1 MDNYI
6 IFGRKG
12 CPYTENALKLAKE
25 LKLKYKFINI
35 YKITDEQIDEPFK
48 NIIKYLKH
56 KTVPCIFKVN
66 YVEKYKNK
74 NKNKNNIYK
83 VEYIGGF
90 DQFKLFKQ
98 KNKEKFIP
106 ILFTAKYDES
116 LDEYKITKGLNDDS
130 ISSEEELSSFEDNS
144 SYSEDNS
151 SYSDESSSNESS
163 SNESSYE
170 SSDKEE

>member
-1 MDNYI
+1 MDSYM

-25 LKLKYKFINI
+25 LKLKYKFVNI

-48 NIIKYLKH
+48 TIIKYLMH

-66 YVEKYKNK
+66 YVQKYKY
-74 NKNKNNIYK
+74 KNKNNIYNI
-83 VEYIGGF
+83 EYIGGF
-90 DQFKLFKQ
+90 DQFKLFKE

-116 LDEYKITKGLNDDS
+116 LDKYKITKEVNDDS
-130 ISSEEELSSFEDNS
+130 ISSEEELLSSSDESSFK
-144 SYSEDNS
+144 
-151 SYSDESSSNESS
+151 ESSSNESS
-163 SNESSYE
+163 SNEYSSNEY
-170 SSDKEE
+170 SDKEE